1 MNKGNPSYFL
11 DSRMFAIYR
20 DFLKKFLGP
29 AIRTNPLT
37 NHLKIM
43 IYDFNRGSC
52 GPYGP
57 DRIMEC
63 GADKFIDVVL
73 ADEGAS
79 SYVDGVAMHWYDDF
93 NYNASVLDTIYN
105 RHSDK
110 WILHTEVA
118 NK

>member
-1 MNKGNPSYFL
+1 
-11 DSRMFAIYR
+11 
-20 DFLKKFLGP
+20 
-29 AIRTNPLT
+29 
-37 NHLKIM
+37 M

-57 DRIMEC
+57 DRIQEC

-73 ADEGAS
+73 ADESAS

-93 NYNASVLDTIYN
+93 NYNVSVLDTIYN
-105 RHSDK
+105 KHSDK

-118 NK
+118 N